1 MTDAGLMHRRNDLAC
16 DKILRRHQDRLAIVY
31 VRQSTV
37 QQVERH
43 QESTKLQYALADRA
57 AQFGWLREQI
67 VVIDDDLGRSGA
79 SIEGRLGFQRLVAE
93 VGLGKV
99 GLVLGVEMSRLA
111 RSCRDWHQLLEIC
124 ALFDTLIADADGV
137 YDPSNYNDRLLL
149 GLKGTM
155 SEAELHILKARM
167 LAGRKAK
174 ARRGELGKPA
184 PMGYVRRPSGEVA
197 FDPDEQAQ
205 ATIRLVFDLFDRFKT
220 VGKVMT
226 YLVEHDIRM
235 PVRLRGG
242 PGKGELEWRRVNR
255 PTLLNFFANPIYA
268 GVYAYGVRAVEKRR
282 QQPGRPGTG
291 RRSPRAGEAEVFL
304 HDRLPAYISFE
315 RYERNQAQLKAN
327 KATCV
332 GTPRAGSALLSGLL
346 ICGRCGLRMLAQYN
360 HNGHAARYVCSQM
373 QSCYGEPFCQ
383 SLKAAPLDALISGL
397 VLDALKP
404 AAIEASLALVANLEV
419 ERAALERHWRQ
430 RLERAGYE
438 VERAR
443 RQYAAVEPE
452 NRLVARTLERDW
464 EAALAE
470 QARLE
475 ADHERVKRARK
486 EAPSA
491 AELAAI
497 RELSQDLPALW
508 RAETTTQQE
517 RQTIVRLL
525 LERVLV
531 EVVAG
536 TEKVRVECH
545 WHGGA
550 RTAHALTRPVARLT
564 SLSTYAAL
572 TARAAELRREG
583 LECAKVAEILNAE
596 GWRPAKRRD
605 TFNAQM
611 VHHLLLKSGA
621 EPLKYRRRPP
631 QIERL
636 ENEWTIRELA
646 QEVGMPQ
653 PTLYTWVQKGR
664 LSCRNVGGGSKRA
677 VLVRADPET
686 IAALK
691 AIRATP
697 PPWRRLPPRLANN
710 AAAPTTES

>member
-1 MTDAGLMHRRNDLAC
+1 MTEAGLIHRRSGLVC
-16 DKILRRHQDRLAIVY
+16 DKILRRHQERLAIVY

-43 QESTKLQYALADRA
+43 QELTRLQYALADRA
-57 AQFGWLREQI
+57 AQFGWMREQI

-167 LAGRKAK
+167 LAGKKAK
-174 ARRGELGKPA
+174 AGRGELGKPV

-220 VGKVMT
+220 IGKVMT
-226 YLVEHDIRM
+226 YLAEHDIRM
-235 PVRLRGG
+235 PVRLRFG
-242 PGKGELEWRRVNR
+242 PNKGDLEWRRVNL
-255 PTLLNFFANPIYA
+255 PTLRNLFANPIYA
-268 GVYAYGVRAVEKRR
+268 GVYAYGVRAVDRRR
-282 QQPGRPGTG
+282 QKPGRPGTG
-291 RRSPRAGEAEVFL
+291 RRSPRAEDAEVFL
-304 HDRLPAYISFE
+304 HDQLPSYISFE
-315 RYERNQAQLKAN
+315 RYQRNQAQIRSNRAGWG
-327 KATCV
+327 
-332 GTPRAGSALLSGLL
+332 GTPRAGTALLSGLL

-360 HNGHAARYVCSQM
+360 NNGHAGRYVCSSM
-373 QSCYGEPFCQ
+373 KNSYGDPFCQ
-383 SLKAAPLDALISGL
+383 SLKAAPLDALIARL
-397 VLDALKP
+397 ALEALEP
-404 AAIEASLALVANLEV
+404 AAIEASLTLAANLDA
-419 ERAALERHWRQ
+419 ERAALDRHWRQ
-430 RLERAGYE
+430 RLERARYE

-464 EAALAE
+464 EEALTE

-475 ADHERVKRARK
+475 AEYDRMKRVRSQ
-486 EAPSA
+486 APSA

-497 RELSQDLPALW
+497 RELTHDLPALW
-508 RAETTTQQE
+508 QAETTTQAE

-531 EVVAG
+531 EVVAD

-545 WHGGA
+545 WHGGG
-550 RTAHALTRPVARLT
+550 RSTHELTRPVARLT
-564 SLSTYAAL
+564 SLSGYAAL

-583 LECAKVAEILNAE
+583 HDCAKIAEILNGE

-611 VHHLLLKSGA
+611 VHHLLIKSGA
-621 EPLKYRRRPP
+621 QTRKYRRRKP

-636 ENEWTIRELA
+636 ANEWTIAELA
-646 QEVGMPQ
+646 EEIGMPE
-653 PTLYTWVQKGR
+653 PTLYTWVQNGR
-664 LSCRNVGGGSKRA
+664 LPYRIVESAPNRIK
-677 VLVRADPET
+677 LVCADPET

-697 PPWRRLPPRLANN
+697 PPWRQLPPQLANGN
-710 AAAPTTES
+710 IAPATES